1 VAPVPGGK
9 SRRPSPGSW
18 GTACEEGYDWG
29 AVDWLEGVG
38 VVTRHNGIVERI
50 SDVER
55 IAPERA
61 VEVPGLPEQVLEVRF
76 AGGQAGF
83 IDMRDRRGAVWADVL
98 RSLREQDQP
107 AYVEIAP
114 DTGLITELLLP
125 LRFTVGSIESTEV
138 GLEIELVV
146 SHARHRLRRS
156 NPDFDELRE
165 SLEAARESGEPM
177 LVTETDDHE
186 IVDVRRAD
194 ETAAGSG

>member
-1 VAPVPGGK
+1 
-9 SRRPSPGSW
+9 
-18 GTACEEGYDWG
+18 
-29 AVDWLEGVG
+29 
-38 VVTRHNGIVERI
+38 
-50 SDVER
+50 
-55 IAPERA
+55 
-61 VEVPGLPEQVLEVRF
+61 
-76 AGGQAGF
+76 
-83 IDMRDRRGAVWADVL
+83 MRDRRGAVWADVL

>member
-1 VAPVPGGK
+1 
-9 SRRPSPGSW
+9 
-18 GTACEEGYDWG
+18 
-29 AVDWLEGVG
+29 
-38 VVTRHNGIVERI
+38 VTRHNGIVERI
-50 SDVER
+50 SEVEG

-61 VEVPGLPEQVLEVRF
+61 VEVPRFHVLEVRF

-83 IDMRDRRGAVWADVL
+83 IDMRDLRGAVWADVL

-125 LRFTVGSIESTEV
+125 LRFTVGSIESSEV
-138 GLEIELVV
+138 GLDIELVV
-146 SHARHRLRRS
+146 SHARHRLSRS

-165 SLEAARESGEPM
+165 RLEAAHESGEPM